1 MKLDKHDLLR
11 VLTRVK
17 PGIAKKGIVEQFT
30 HFIFTGKE
38 IVTYNDDISICH
50 PFETDFKCSVKA
62 EDLFKIL
69 SGIKNDVVD
78 IILEEGRMSINTAK
92 TRAGL
97 ATTTEG
103 DAEEHIEL
111 LDLGSLTWSNCP
123 PDLAKGLFL
132 CMFSASSD
140 MTQGVLTCVYVNGN
154 KVSSSD
160 EVRVS
165 EYTLKKKTDLN
176 VLIPA
181 RNITELLCFD
191 TKHYC
196 ISNSWIHFKTEDN
209 VVFSSRIVV
218 GDFEEDCSQYFAVEG
233 EEVNLPTDF
242 KDMIESVAFMT
253 EGEIDMDKTVNLKI
267 KDKKILCKAEKQ
279 TGWIEKELD
288 FEFDHNITIK
298 INPLFLTQILD
309 KATTLRV
316 GSDSALFVSDSFKHV
331 IALPEEK

>member
-1 MKLDKHDLLR
+1 MKLDKADLLR

-17 PGIAKKGIVEQFT
+17 PGVAKKGIVEQFT

-38 IVTYNDDISICH
+38 IITYNDDISICH

-62 EDLFKIL
+62 DDLFKIL

-78 IILEEGRMSINTAK
+78 IVLSEGRMSINTAK

-103 DAEEHIEL
+103 DAEEHVAL
-111 LDLGSLTWSNCP
+111 LAIDTLEWSKTPADLI
-123 PDLAKGLFL
+123 KGLFL

-140 MTQGVLTCVYVNGN
+140 MTQGVLTCVYVNGDKIN
-154 KVSSSD
+154 SSD

-165 EYTLKKKTDLN
+165 EYKLKEKLDMD

-181 RNITELLCFD
+181 RNVVELVSFD
-191 TKHYC
+191 VKYFC
-196 ISNSWIHFKTEDN
+196 IRDNWVHFKTEDN
-209 VVFSSRIVV
+209 VIFSSRRVT
-218 GDFEEDCSQYFAVEG
+218 GDFEQDCSQYFAVDG
-233 EEVNLPTDF
+233 EEINLPKEF
-242 KDMIESVAFMT
+242 KEEIDSIAFMT
-253 EGEIDMDKTVNLKI
+253 EGEVDIDKTIDLQFKN
-267 KDKKILCKAEKQ
+267 KKIICKAEKQ
-279 TGWIEKELD
+279 TGWVEKEID
-288 FEFDHNITIK
+288 FDFDHDITIK

-309 KATTLRV
+309 KATTLKV
-316 GSDSALFVSDSFKHV
+316 GSDSALFVSDSFSHV